1 MNPNAADKPDL
12 LIVDDQSFNLQILKQ
27 LFQDDH
33 NVRLA
38 TSGQQALDACEQALP
53 DLILLDVV
61 MPGMDGHQ
69 VCTRLK
75 ANPKTRDVPVIFV
88 TGRNDPEEE
97 SEGLALGAA
106 DFISKPVNASVVRA
120 RVRGQL
126 LLRQSLRDIR
136 DLNENLEARV
146 QQRTEELEQAMET
159 IRQSQEQLARSEA
172 HATLST
178 LIASVSHEMG
188 TPLGN
193 ANMVTSTLFEDSKAF
208 QALLQT
214 GKLSRSGLEQYV
226 QGMVDGTTMLAA
238 NLERAVELLRDFH
251 QVASDQA
258 SGQLRTFDLADT
270 VSEVLHTLRPSLK
283 RHPHRIDV
291 SIPPGIKMTSEPGA
305 LGQVLINLINNAYLH
320 AFEGRSNGVLTI
332 SAHVCGSEVELTVA
346 DNGIGMPADR
356 LDKLFQPFFSTKIGQ
371 GGTGLGMLIV
381 QNLLTKNL
389 GGRIAVQSAEGLG
402 TLFRCTI
409 PLSAPESA
417 PHLSP

>member
-27 LFQDDH
+27 VFQDDH

-126 LLRQSLRDIR
+126 LLRQSLRAIR

-146 QQRTEELEQAMET
+146 RQRTSELEQAMET

-208 QALLQT
+208 QAVLQS

-251 QVASDQA
+251 QVAADQA

-283 RHPHRIDV
+283 RHSHRIDV
-291 SIPPGIKMTSEPGA
+291 SIPPGIKMNSEPGA

-320 AFEGRSNGVLTI
+320 AFEGRRDGVLTI
-332 SAHVCGSEVELTVA
+332 SAHVSGSEVELTVA

-409 PLSAPESA
+409 PLSAPGSA
-417 PHLSP
+417 PHP

>member
-1 MNPNAADKPDL
+1 
-12 LIVDDQSFNLQILKQ
+12 QSFNLQILKQ

-208 QALLQT
+208 QAVLQT

-291 SIPPGIKMTSEPGA
+291 SIPPGIKMNSEPGA

-381 QNLLTKNL
+381 QNLLTKKL

-409 PLSAPESA
+409 PL
-417 PHLSP
+417 